1 MQKIKILCLSDIH
14 NSNQFLRS
22 LNEHLTDKSYCSN
35 LATSE
40 VRTKKLD
47 SSRPTAS
54 ASNGKYDLVLC
65 VGDVVSRANKEGMEF
80 LEKFIDLIINLH
92 QTKLFM
98 VHGNSES
105 EAMIDLM
112 RQRNVLIH
120 LKAKRFRGHEFYG
133 IGGWMEDIPE
143 ISNLK
148 SQISKSILLTHLPP
162 KRIIKTPE
170 HQNIKTKIDSGPLI
184 HLCGHIH
191 SPGSI
196 WRIGKTLVV
205 KIPTAMYG
213 EAAVLE
219 MPGRKIKF
227 IRL

>member
-1 MQKIKILCLSDIH
+1 MPKIKIFCISDIH
-14 NSNQFLRS
+14 NSQQFLRS
-22 LNEHLTDKSYCSN
+22 LNEHL
-35 LATSE
+35 
-40 VRTKKLD
+40 
-47 SSRPTAS
+47 SSS
-54 ASNGKYDLVLC
+54 KYDLVLC
-65 VGDVVSRANKEGMEF
+65 AGDVVSLPNKKGIEF
-80 LEKFIDLIINLH
+80 LDKFIDLITNLH
-92 QTKLFM
+92 QTKLLM
-98 VHGNSES
+98 IQGNCES
-105 EAMIDLM
+105 GKMIDLM

-120 LKAKRFRGHEFYG
+120 LKSKRFRGHEIFG

-148 SQISKSILLTHLPP
+148 SKISNAILLTHLPP
-162 KRIIKTPE
+162 KRIIKTQE
-170 HQNIKTKIDSGPLI
+170 HENIKTKIDSGPLI

-196 WRIGKTLVV
+196 WRIGKTLIV

-227 IRL
+227 IKI